1 MYSTMPVIKFVTA
14 LGVLTISRE
23 LVSAPE
29 AVFHIAM
36 SNPGW
41 DWSYIAVGTQ
51 SFFVDVMR
59 GGIPPHPPSDVRST
73 SRHVGRIE

>member
-36 SNPGW
+36 HGDGW
-41 DWSYIAVGTQ
+41 GSELYSCWDPV
-51 SFFVDVMR
+51 FFC
-59 GGIPPHPPSDVRST
+59 
-73 SRHVGRIE
+73 